1 MGIVPTLDEVKRGLA
16 GLLPRTQLT
25 TIQESALQGCEETLT
40 EGVVVA
46 VTDRSHGRA
55 DAGLPAMF
63 PEGDRGVLAAL
74 VGVGDHPRRAPPLDG
89 HSQGTQAPRGRGRR
103 RSHRGAWAL
112 AKADSLQLGG
122 FHQAC
127 HPLAAHPYPSSVSS
141 AW

>member
-74 VGVGDHPRRAPPLDG
+74 VGVVDHPRRTPLLDG
-89 HSQGTQAPRGRGRR
+89 HSQGIQDQFGAQMRGHRPAHHPTAPGVDDDGEIQQPGPGWRCR
-103 RSHRGAWAL
+103 
-112 AKADSLQLGG
+112 
-122 FHQAC
+122 
-127 HPLAAHPYPSSVSS
+127 
-141 AW
+141 